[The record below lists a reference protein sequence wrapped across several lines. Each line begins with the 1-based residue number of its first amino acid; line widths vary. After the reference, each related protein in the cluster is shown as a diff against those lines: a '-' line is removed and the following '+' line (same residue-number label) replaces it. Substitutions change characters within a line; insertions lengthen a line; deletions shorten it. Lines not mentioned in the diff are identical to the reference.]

1 MRYTRS
7 GIGLLNAQYRSVLKK
22 CFLINLG
29 LFALGVGVAAAE
41 DYIIV
46 DNYQDFQQTLCT
58 FPSANVIFNGAGNG
72 IDLSGGEGIS
82 INNGQTVNFEN
93 IGTNGISSW
102 TNTSYNIKNKGT
114 ISLDNIIFSKHKTLN
129 MPSGLSAGG
138 GITLNNGYITKIENS
153 IFDNNY
159 AEGAS
164 PWGGAIYNGGSSIG
178 NITGD
183 FTSNYAKPC
192 KGVFADSPKIY
203 KKSLHL
209 QAFCVY

>member
-1 MRYTRS
+1 
-7 GIGLLNAQYRSVLKK
+7 
-22 CFLINLG
+22 
-29 LFALGVGVAAAE
+29 
-41 DYIIV
+41 
-46 DNYQDFQQTLCT
+46 
-58 FPSANVIFNGAGNG
+58 
-72 IDLSGGEGIS
+72 
-82 INNGQTVNFEN
+82 
-93 IGTNGISSW
+93 
-102 TNTSYNIKNKGT
+102 
-114 ISLDNIIFSKHKTLN
+114 

-138 GITLNNGYITKIENS
+138 GIILNNGYITKIENS

>member
-1 MRYTRS
+1 S
-7 GIGLLNAQYRSVLKK
+7 
-22 CFLINLG
+22 
-29 LFALGVGVAAAE
+29 
-41 DYIIV
+41 
-46 DNYQDFQQTLCT
+46 
-58 FPSANVIFNGAGNG
+58 
-72 IDLSGGEGIS
+72 
-82 INNGQTVNFEN
+82 
-93 IGTNGISSW
+93 
-102 TNTSYNIKNKGT
+102 KN
-114 ISLDNIIFSKHKTLN
+114 KTLN

-138 GITLNNGYITKIENS
+138 GIILNNGYITKIENS